1 MNDKITYTCAL
12 KNSFY
17 YVQSAPWALTGLF
30 LVGMLPAAAA
40 FTLLMLGLGL
50 ELDYS
55 SGAEFTLD
63 SSQFNGTVL
72 LSGFV
77 LLLVTFYVTVR
88 SMAGVIALVLKMSEG
103 EEDPKFSI
111 GWELGGK
118 HFKRFLVVSLLGG
131 LFVLLG
137 SILFIV
143 PGIILS
149 LMFFLAPVIII
160 NEKIGAMDALKRS
173 RELMSGYKAWL
184 FGLFIIYM
192 IVSIFTS
199 FMPVLGQVIDFILG
213 LISLVL
219 PVYMYLKLKDKPEE
233 VASINKSADASN
245 PTA

>member
-1 MNDKITYTCAL
+1 MNDKITYTSAL

-30 LVGMLPAAAA
+30 LLGMLPAAAA
-40 FTLLMLGLGL
+40 FILLMLGLGL
-50 ELDYS
+50 DYTS
-55 SGAEFTLD
+55 TSEFTLNRGE
-63 SSQFNGTVL
+63 FNGTVL
-72 LSGFV
+72 LSAFV
-77 LLLVTFYVTVR
+77 LLLVTIYVTFR
-88 SMAGVIALVLKMSEG
+88 SMAGVIALVLRMSEG
-103 EEDPKFSI
+103 DVESKFSL

-118 HFKRFLVVSLLGG
+118 HFKSFLSVSLLAG